1 MHYFSENQKTILCVD
16 DTPANLKLLKECL
29 QPYFNVRLINHGQKA
44 LDFLADPQK
53 AQEVHL
59 VLLDVMM
66 PDIDGFEVCRKIRGT
81 AHTENLPVI
90 FITAK
95 NTPEDEQKG
104 LDVGGNDF
112 ISKPINPNVML
123 SRVNTHLKLESYQ
136 SLLRREN
143 AHLEIQL
150 KESLLDVMHL
160 QEATL
165 TVMTSLAEF
174 RDEDTGNHI
183 KRTQIYIEKLA
194 HASAKMFPELELNEE
209 RISIIS
215 MCAPLHDI
223 GKITTPDEILLK
235 PGKLTDDE
243 FAIMKQHTIKG
254 SEILGRAAG
263 IMAGKGEFL
272 TLAQELA
279 ISHHEKWDGSGYPYG
294 LSGDAIPITGRLMA
308 VVDVYDALRSKRVY
322 KPAFSH
328 AKSMEIIEQSQGS
341 HFDPRLVEAFKT
353 LSTEVATLSEHWKD

>member
-1 MHYFSENQKTILCVD
+1 MDYFTEHQKTILCVD

-29 QPYFNVRLINHGQKA
+29 QGQYKVRLINHGQKA
-44 LDFLADPQK
+44 IEFLADPGK
-53 AQEVHL
+53 AAEVHM

-66 PDIDGFEVCRKIRGT
+66 PDVDGFEVCRKIRSQ
-81 AHTENLPVI
+81 AHTQHLPVI

-95 NTPEDEQKG
+95 NTPLDEQMG

-112 ISKPINPNVML
+112 ISKPINPNILL

-136 SLLRREN
+136 TLLRKEN

-150 KESLLDVMHL
+150 KESLLDVVHL

-165 TVMTSLAEF
+165 MVMTSLAEF

-194 HASAKMFPELELNEE
+194 HAAAKRFPELTLTEE

-215 MCAPLHDI
+215 MCSPLHDI
-223 GKITTPDEILLK
+223 GKITTPDHILLK
-235 PGKLTDDE
+235 PGKLSDE
-243 FAIMKQHTIKG
+243 EFEQMKLHTVKG
-254 SEILGRAAG
+254 FEILGRAAKL
-263 IMAGKGEFL
+263 MAGKGEFL

-279 ISHHEKWDGSGYPYG
+279 ISHHEKWNGSGYPYG
-294 LSGDAIPITGRLMA
+294 KSGNDIPISGRLMA
-308 VVDVYDALRSKRVY
+308 VVDVYDALRSQRVY

-328 AKSMEIIEQSQGS
+328 EKSMAIIEQSSGS
-341 HFDPRLVEAFKT
+341 HFDPRLVEAFMS
-353 LSTEVATLSEHWKD
+353 LSLEIEQLSEQWKD